1 MIRKINNAKK
11 TILVDLDGV
20 LNTYTG
26 NYIENYIP
34 PIKDGAKEFLENL
47 SEKYSV
53 NIFTTRKPSIVLKWA
68 KKNKINHLIKD
79 ITNTKKPSYIQIDD
93 RCIKFEG
100 NYNKLIEDIENFKV
114 WYK

>member
-34 PIKDGAKEFLENL
+34 PIKDGAKEFLVNL

-53 NIFTTRKPSIVLKWA
+53 NIFTTRKPSLVLKWA
-68 KKNKINHLIKD
+68 KKNKINNISKSKSGQRIYRKKISIK
-79 ITNTKKPSYIQIDD
+79 KARRRREKA
-93 RCIKFEG
+93 R
-100 NYNKLIEDIENFKV
+100 
-114 WYK
+114 